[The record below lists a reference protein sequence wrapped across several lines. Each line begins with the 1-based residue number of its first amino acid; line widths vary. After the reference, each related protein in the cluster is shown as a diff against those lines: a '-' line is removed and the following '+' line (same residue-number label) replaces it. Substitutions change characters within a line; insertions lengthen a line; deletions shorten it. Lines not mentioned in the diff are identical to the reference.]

1 MLIGRMQAVV
11 SGLKAQLH
19 LAQGITLGP
28 KGSHTPGALKGQLL
42 PAQGNTLGSKDGTLG
57 NRRTHLPSAL

>member
-1 MLIGRMQAVV
+1 M

-57 NRRTHLPSAL
+57 NRHAHLPSAL